1 MQFQNISDLTN
12 SKELVSDKKN
22 DVIRTKFM
30 VIIRRKNLLK
40 YMDSRIGLS
49 INVFNLFYTAGL
61 SLNPWKISEKQ
72 RFLVFSGDMK
82 RNQWQEMGY
91 INVSYLF
98 TAISLTEQSNQ
109 QFQFA
114 S

>member
-40 YMDSRIGLS
+40 YMDSRISLS

-72 RFLVFSGDMK
+72 RFSGVFRGYEKKSVARNGLYKCFVLVHC
-82 RNQWQEMGY
+82 Y
-91 INVSYLF
+91 
-98 TAISLTEQSNQ
+98 
-109 QFQFA
+109 
-114 S
+114 